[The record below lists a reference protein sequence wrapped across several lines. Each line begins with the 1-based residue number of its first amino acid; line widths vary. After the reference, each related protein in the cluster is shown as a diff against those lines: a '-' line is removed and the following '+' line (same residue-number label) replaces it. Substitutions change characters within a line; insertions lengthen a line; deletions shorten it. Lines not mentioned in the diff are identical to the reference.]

1 MLAAIAVERE
11 GQDPLIPETLAES
24 RYLYIMEL
32 EDGVVSAVLP
42 LADEQDAVRIIEE
55 QGCRALICG
64 QIGSDAR
71 QALRRL
77 EVQCFD
83 GYLYRV
89 QQVRRLLYTGVL
101 PGIK

>member
-1 MLAAIAVERE
+1 MLAAIAVEKE
-11 GQDPLIPETLAES
+11 GLDSLIPETLAQS
-24 RYLYIMEL
+24 RFLYIMEL
-32 EDGVVSAVLP
+32 EDGVVSAMLP
-42 LADEQDAVRIIEE
+42 MACEQDAVRVISE

-64 QIGSDAR
+64 QIGAEAR
-71 QALRRL
+71 KALRRL
-77 EVQCFD
+77 EIQCFD

>member
-1 MLAAIAVERE
+1 MLAAIAVEQE
-11 GQDPLIPETLAES
+11 GPDPLIPETLAQS

-32 EDGVVSAVLP
+32 EDGVVTAVLP
-42 LADEQDAVRIIEE
+42 VADEQDAVRIIGE

-64 QIGSDAR
+64 QIGKAPRED
-71 QALRRL
+71 LRRM
-77 EVQCFD
+77 EIQCFD
-83 GYLYRV
+83 GYLYHV